1 MAIERYRD
9 DAAQQ
14 HRATHDALTELGNR
28 RLLDEVGPRWL
39 AEARENRSSLSVVFF
54 DLDNFKAINDT
65 FGHIHGDQL
74 LRDVSARLRE
84 YCGDEALITRFGGD
98 EFVVVFREPVEA
110 VLHRLEQLR
119 LSLSLSIQ
127 LGSLPVQVRYS
138 AGVVDG
144 LSEDAGTEFS
154 EIVGQADEM
163 ARRAKS
169 DGGDRSTVANATA
182 AKRWKVRNGLARG
195 MAAALR
201 APDVISPHYQPIV
214 SLPDGRVQ
222 GFEVLL
228 RLAEPSLASVSIAE
242 CIAVAEHT
250 GLIHELGRRM
260 LEQAFA
266 VLADDASP
274 FPDLYLNVNVSVRQ
288 LMSRQ
293 FLDDVKALVAT
304 YPEVVPRICLEVTES
319 QWLDPNG
326 PAGDLLR
333 DIRSLGLKLALDD
346 FGTGHASLSYLQALP
361 FDTVKIDRH
370 FVSGVEADPRHRSI
384 CVALLAMARSCGMT
398 AVAEG
403 VETAPQ
409 AALLADLGYDRAQGY
424 LWSRPLPLSAA
435 IDWLKAHR

>member
-1 MAIERYRD
+1 
-9 DAAQQ
+9 
-14 HRATHDALTELGNR
+14 
-28 RLLDEVGPRWL
+28 
-39 AEARENRSSLSVVFF
+39 
-54 DLDNFKAINDT
+54 
-65 FGHIHGDQL
+65 
-74 LRDVSARLRE
+74 
-84 YCGDEALITRFGGD
+84 
-98 EFVVVFREPVEA
+98 
-110 VLHRLEQLR
+110 
-119 LSLSLSIQ
+119 
-127 LGSLPVQVRYS
+127 
-138 AGVVDG
+138 
-144 LSEDAGTEFS
+144 
-154 EIVGQADEM
+154 
-163 ARRAKS
+163 
-169 DGGDRSTVANATA
+169 
-182 AKRWKVRNGLARG
+182 

-201 APDVISPHYQPIV
+201 SPDVISPHYQPIG
-214 SLPDGRVQ
+214 SLPDGSVQ

-266 VLADDASP
+266 VLADEASP

-333 DIRSLGLKLALDD
+333 DLRSLGLKLALDD

-370 FVSGVEADPRHRSI
+370 FVSGVESDPRHRSI
-384 CVALLAMARSCGMT
+384 CVALLAMARSCDMT

-403 VETAPQ
+403 VETASQ

-424 LWSRPLPLSAA
+424 LWAKPLPLRAA
-435 IDWLKAHR
+435 IDWLAAHR